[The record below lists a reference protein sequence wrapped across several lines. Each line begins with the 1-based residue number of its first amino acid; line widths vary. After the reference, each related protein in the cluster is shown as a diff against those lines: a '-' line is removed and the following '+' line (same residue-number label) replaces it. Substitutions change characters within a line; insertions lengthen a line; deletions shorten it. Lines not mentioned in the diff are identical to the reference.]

1 MNEVDY
7 SLEETFADGTEQF
20 SLSHRLL
27 LWLFIRGNH
36 IYSRQGKV
44 ALPGLWRAE
53 VSG

>member
-7 SLEETFADGTEQF
+7 SLEEAFADGTEQF

-27 LWLFIRGNH
+27 IRGNH

-44 ALPGLWRAE
+44 ALPGL
-53 VSG
+53 